1 MATLF
6 VHIPGSG
13 IISHGVPQNQPLTIG
28 EAAENAFPLKA
39 PSVSPRH
46 AEIIF
51 ENGAYKLRD
60 LGSANKCWVNG
71 VAIFEAGLK
80 EGDSVRF
87 GKIEGLFLESDPGEG
102 KAAIEARLRGR
113 LALATP
119 EGDTDIV
126 QFEGATTV
134 GWKSDNDV
142 RIKDPS
148 VSGHHAQFIQQG
160 GKFILRDLGSTN
172 KTFVNQEPISERE
185 VQDGDIVQFGAVRGT
200 LTIHYGLQRQ
210 AGGGVSDAE
219 AKGLADEVEKLKK
232 ETETLAKERDGL
244 EFHNKALAA
253 QLKDAEEQLDQLQTE
268 TESNRKVI
276 DLKEKSIATA
286 LSIAGARVTAL
297 EESLK
302 AAEEKAAKAEREL
315 QNAKGQ
321 VEALSGDQTG
331 QQQKIASLM
340 QARDTLR
347 AEKEQFSTQ
356 LAAAQAQVEAETKAA
371 AESVRKQKEA
381 AARLL
386 EQENAIGELK
396 SEIDGLK
403 AKLDAAL
410 AKRDETLQR
419 LENASRDRE
428 RDQSQATEEVAAAEA
443 RAAKAEKEA
452 KEARDAVELTARQLR
467 DSNALISTLSGD
479 QTGDRQ
485 QIASLTQDRDSIQQ
499 EKDRLATQLTE
510 ARAETE
516 KAAKERDELRKSL
529 DEATSRV
536 KILAADCDGFKSFEK
551 SLQQRI
557 EELSRERDLAKAS
570 ATDLQA
576 QIDLLCTENDE
587 VRAEVKETQ
596 VKLDAMAKERDAA
609 KVAEAAHQ
617 GKLDAMTEER
627 DEAKAASV
635 TLQAKVDSVSKE
647 RDEARATV
655 TETEAK
661 LTAMTQERNA
671 AKISNAELESKLAA
685 ATRDGASSQSTASDL
700 QDRLAALSKE
710 RDLLKTSLAEAQAK
724 AAADARDLDAAK
736 ASSGELRGQLENLL
750 REHRSAQGA
759 ESGLQAQLEGL
770 TRERDALKTEV
781 ATAAEKLSLAQSEI
795 AALAAR
801 PAAPV
806 AAPAPV
812 PAPVATPAAP
822 VQAPAPT
829 PMPTLSMPTV
839 SMPTVQMP
847 SIPLRPAPVATP
859 APAAPAAAS
868 FPPVPKL
875 SLAQEEPL
883 APSAATAAD
892 PRHSLI
898 EIAPPAHDPGMVSTR
913 PGPVFGGGAPD
924 LKKILETAPEA
935 LNSMRRS
942 LHAFIKNQ
950 MELSLLEEFQVGL
963 HCMAEETRR
972 ANVTPVATLSNA
984 LEMLVDDLK
993 KIPGQINPSSLRT
1006 VSQAV
1011 DFLVT
1016 LIHEKNLSLTQDPSQ
1031 ARLFAIDDDPDAR
1044 KTILAALETL
1054 RLNVS
1059 SAVDAKGALA
1069 AFEREQYDLV
1079 LIDVGLPDINGFEL
1093 CTRLRKLP
1101 NYKKVPVVFIT
1112 GAVTVQNRVQ
1122 SSLSGGNDFIAKP
1135 FNLLELGVKALIWI
1149 FKGQIGLV

>member
-1 MATLF
+1 MATLY

-51 ENGAYKLRD
+51 ENGTYKLRD

-102 KAAIEARLRGR
+102 KSAVEARLRGR

-126 QFEGATTV
+126 QFEGAATV

-160 GKFILRDLGSTN
+160 GKFVLRDLGSTN
-172 KTFVNQEPISERE
+172 KTFVNQEPIAEQE

-210 AGGGVSDAE
+210 AGSGVSDVA

-253 QLKDAEEQLDQLQTE
+253 QLKDAEEQLDKLQSE
-268 TESNRKVI
+268 TDSNRKVI

-302 AAEEKAAKAEREL
+302 AAGEKTAKAEREL

-371 AESVRKQKEA
+371 AESTRKQKEA

-410 AKRDETLQR
+410 AKRDETLLR
-419 LENASRDRE
+419 LENASRDRD

-452 KEARDAVELTARQLR
+452 KEAREAVELTARKLR

-485 QIASLTQDRDSIQQ
+485 QIAALTQTRDSFQQ

-510 ARAETE
+510 AKAETE
-516 KAAKERDELRKSL
+516 KAARERDELRKSL
-529 DEATSRV
+529 DETASRI
-536 KILAADCDGFKSFEK
+536 KILTADCDGFKSYEK

-557 EELSRERDLAKAS
+557 EELMRERDLAKAS

-609 KVAEAAHQ
+609 KAAEAGLQ
-617 GKLDAMTEER
+617 CKLDAMTEER

-671 AKISNAELESKLAA
+671 AKISNAELESKFAA

-700 QDRLAALSKE
+700 QGRLAALTKE
-710 RDLLKTSLAEAQAK
+710 RDLLKTSLSEAQAK
-724 AAADARDLDAAK
+724 AGADARDLEAAK
-736 ASSGELRGQLENLL
+736 ASSGELRGQLESLV
-750 REHRSAQGA
+750 RDRRSAQGA
-759 ESGLQAQLEGL
+759 ESGLQAQLDGL
-770 TRERDALKTEV
+770 ARERDALKAEV
-781 ATAAEKLSLAQSEI
+781 AAAAGKLSLAQSEI

-801 PAAPV
+801 PAAPAPV
-806 AAPAPV
+806 PVAMPAAVAPAAAAPA
-812 PAPVATPAAP
+812 
-822 VQAPAPT
+822 

-839 SMPTVQMP
+839 SMPSVQMP
-847 SIPLRPAPVATP
+847 STPRHPVPVATP
-859 APAAPAAAS
+859 APVQPAASS

-883 APSAATAAD
+883 SPPPVAAD

-913 PGPVFGGGAPD
+913 PVPVFGGGAPD

-950 MELSLLEEFQVGL
+950 MEMSLLEEFQVGL

-1016 LIHEKNLSLTQDPSQ
+1016 LIHEKNLSLTQDPAQ

-1054 RLNVS
+1054 GLNVS

-1069 AFEREQYDLV
+1069 AFDKDQYDLV

-1149 FKGQIGLV
+1149 FKGQIGLL